1 MLFLRDV
8 RSYAKVE
15 PAVFKVRVAAPQRTC
30 TRWVAVHLIGSNFPC
45 LLSAPQAQG
54 RLGELLDG
62 GKPVRAVRLGVP
74 RSDGVSALMWLLA
87 VAANDDIP
95 PVVTDD
101 INPFEAY
108 ALAAI
113 LGP

>member
-1 MLFLRDV
+1 M
-8 RSYAKVE
+8 
-15 PAVFKVRVAAPQRTC
+15 
-30 TRWVAVHLIGSNFPC
+30 
-45 LLSAPQAQG
+45 QAQG

-113 LGP
+113 LGLCPRSLCARRSPGSGRGQGVF

>member
-1 MLFLRDV
+1 M
-8 RSYAKVE
+8 
-15 PAVFKVRVAAPQRTC
+15 
-30 TRWVAVHLIGSNFPC
+30 
-45 LLSAPQAQG
+45 
-54 RLGELLDG
+54 DG
-62 GKPVRAVRLGVP
+62 GKPVRAVRLGLP

-113 LGP
+113 LGLCLRSLFARLALGVY

>member
-1 MLFLRDV
+1 M
-8 RSYAKVE
+8 
-15 PAVFKVRVAAPQRTC
+15 
-30 TRWVAVHLIGSNFPC
+30 
-45 LLSAPQAQG
+45 
-54 RLGELLDG
+54 DG